1 MDYELILL
9 AAVAVLLILLIV
21 LALAQIRKASKRHQ
35 ELLARIAKWEQYLV
49 DVMYDINQGIA
60 GQRSENAVLHKG
72 MNDSIIN
79 TLSQILSSQ
88 AVQLNS
94 LQQQMQNVSR
104 VQEDRLDKMRD
115 TLADGMG
122 KLQKENMQKLE
133 EMRRTV
139 DEKLHETLDK
149 RLGESF
155 SQVSTRLEEVYKG
168 LGEMQ
173 ALASGVGDL
182 KKVLSNVKS
191 RGIWGEMQLGNLL
204 AQVLASNQYEAN
216 VAVKPDAQER
226 VEYALKLPGRQEDLA
241 ASVYLPIDS
250 KFPQEAFI
258 RVLEAQEQG
267 DAQRTADA
275 RKELVQALKAEAKRI
290 SDKYV
295 VPPHTT
301 DFAIMFLPL
310 EGLYAEAM
318 RDMGL
323 VEEIQRSQRVVI
335 AGPSTL
341 TALLN
346 SLQMGFRTLA
356 IEKHSAEVWKL
367 LGAVKTDFG
376 KFALMLENTQKR
388 LRQAS
393 DSVDL
398 AFNRTKTIERHLRK
412 VEALDGTQAKM
423 LLPDESTDET
433 STEDETEKATVGV

>member
-9 AAVAVLLILLIV
+9 VAIAVLLIILLI
-21 LALAQIRKASKRHQ
+21 LALAQTRKASKRHQ
-35 ELLARIAKWEQYLV
+35 ELLSRIAQWEQYLV
-49 DVMYDINQGIA
+49 DVIYDITQGIGA
-60 GQRSENAVLHKG
+60 QRSENASLHKG

-79 TLSQILSSQ
+79 TLSQILSNQ
-88 AVQLNS
+88 TMQLDS
-94 LQQQMQNVSR
+94 LQRQMQNVSR

-115 TLADGMG
+115 TLADGMS

-139 DEKLHETLDK
+139 DEKLHETLDR

-173 ALASGVGDL
+173 ALANGVGDL
-182 KKVLSNVKS
+182 KKVLTNVKS
-191 RGIWGEMQLGNLL
+191 RGIWGETQLGNLL
-204 AQVLASNQYEAN
+204 AQVLSPNQYEAN
-216 VAVKPDAQER
+216 VAVVPGMQER
-226 VEYALKLPGRQEDLA
+226 VEYALKLPGRQEDKA
-241 ASVYLPIDS
+241 FSVYLPIDS

-258 RVLEAQEQG
+258 RVVEAQEAG
-267 DAQRTADA
+267 DVQKVTDA
-275 RKELVQALKAEAKRI
+275 RKELVQALKTEAKRI

-295 VPPHTT
+295 QPPHTT

-323 VEEIQRSQRVVI
+323 VEEMQRSLRVVV

-356 IEKHSAEVWKL
+356 IEKRSAEVWKL
-367 LGAVKTDFG
+367 LGAVKTDFS
-376 KFALMLENTQKR
+376 KFATMLENTQRR
-388 LRQAS
+388 LKQAS

-412 VEALDGTQAKM
+412 VEALDENQAD
-423 LLPDESTDET
+423 LFLPDEGLE
-433 STEDETEKATVGV
+433 EAVNENETEKTTV